1 MLRMASMEDVDQE
14 IFAIARLK
22 DGDLSGLDLLMDRYM
37 LRAVRSAYL
46 ITLDRPLAED
56 VVQNV
61 FVRLV
66 NTIGQFDSQRPFA
79 PWFLRSVIHDA
90 LKAAQKERRK
100 APLEAADAE
109 AARALMERFSD
120 LQPGPEETAIRA
132 ETRREVWQALEML
145 PPEQRT
151 VIVQRYYLGYSEAE
165 MSLALQ
171 RPAGTIKW
179 LLHRARGRLREL
191 LKLPDQA
198 VWNRR
203 KPAVNTSER
212 YDEE

>member
-1 MLRMASMEDVDQE
+1 MEDVDQE
-14 IFAIARLK
+14 ILAIARLK

-37 LRAVRSAYL
+37 LQAVRSAYL

-61 FVRLV
+61 FLRLV
-66 NTIGQFDSQRPFA
+66 NTIGQFDLQRPFA

-109 AARALMERFSD
+109 AARVLIERFSE
-120 LQPGPEETAIRA
+120 LEPGPEETAISA

-151 VIVQRYYLGYSEAE
+151 VIMQRYYLGYSEAE

-179 LLHRARGRLREL
+179 LLHRARGTLREL
-191 LKLPDQA
+191 LGLPDLA
-198 VWNRR
+198 IWNRR